1 MNDIEACDSD
11 MCPCFLQ
18 NKEKEEATRNND
30 SNNNNNN
37 NNKKKKNMV
46 KSGHYLHQ
54 WGFMI

>member
-18 NKEKEEATRNND
+18 NKEKEATRNND
-30 SNNNNNN
+30 SYN

-46 KSGHYLHQ
+46 KSGHYLRQ
-54 WGFMI
+54 WGFLI

>member
-37 NNKKKKNMV
+37 KKKKNMV